1 MVHIK
6 IGVRICGSLDS
17 LDRRHTAAGLVGRDV
32 MFVTADQAIQG
43 RSNEEIVPSG
53 RTMLARSR

>member
-32 MFVTADQAIQG
+32 YVRDR
-43 RSNEEIVPSG
+43 RSGNP
-53 RTMLARSR
+53 RAK